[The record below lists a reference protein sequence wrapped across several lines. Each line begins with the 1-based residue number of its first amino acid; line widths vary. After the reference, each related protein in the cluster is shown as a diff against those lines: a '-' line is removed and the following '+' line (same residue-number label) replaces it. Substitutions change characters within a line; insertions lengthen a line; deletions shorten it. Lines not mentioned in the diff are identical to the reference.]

1 MDTGQQLGDLIVL
14 LAALSVLPFLLVIL
28 TSFAKIVVVLS
39 LLRQAL
45 GTQQVPPNTVIT
57 GLALI
62 LTLHVMYP
70 TIEQIRA
77 NEVGE
82 EDARLIGDRDF
93 SVAERVLV
101 AAEGPMV
108 DFLQRNSNDRYV
120 DLFTRLRAV
129 RSVEATAEPGT
140 PTIPSPTAAE
150 AIDATGEKAGDE
162 AEDEDGLTEA
172 RIAEIVTTLT
182 ITAPA
187 FVLTEISEAFQIAF
201 LIFIP
206 FLVVDLVV
214 ANILLAMGMH
224 MMSPVTISMPIKLLL
239 FVVVAGW
246 EVVVEGLVLGYA

>member
-1 MDTGQQLGDLIVL
+1 METGQQLGDLIAL

-70 TIEQIRA
+70 TIESIRA
-77 NEVGE
+77 NEVAE
-82 EDARLIGDRDF
+82 EDARLVASEDF
-93 SVAERVLV
+93 STAERILV
-101 AAEGPMV
+101 AVEGPMV
-108 DFLQRNSNDRYV
+108 SFLERNSSDRYV
-120 DLFTRLRAV
+120 DLFARLRAV
-129 RSVEATAEPGT
+129 REV
-140 PTIPSPTAAE
+140 PTD
-150 AIDATGEKAGDE
+150 DATNEPAPPDE
-162 AEDEDGLTEA
+162 GAAAASDPAEA
-172 RIAEIVTTLT
+172 RIAEVVNALT
-182 ITAPA
+182 VTAPA